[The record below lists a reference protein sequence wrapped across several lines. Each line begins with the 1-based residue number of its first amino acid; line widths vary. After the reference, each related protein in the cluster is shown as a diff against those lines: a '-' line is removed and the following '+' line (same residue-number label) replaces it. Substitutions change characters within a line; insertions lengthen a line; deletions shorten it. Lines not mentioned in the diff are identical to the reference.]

1 MFYTLKKELELVF
14 QQPPTTGNMFWKYLN
29 NRIEMCVAIATWRLV
44 KMNIFDLLL
53 IIYIFTTIF
62 PLV

>member
-14 QQPPTTGNMFWKYLN
+14 QQPPITGNMFKKYLK

-44 KMNIFDLLL
+44 KMTIFDLLL
-53 IIYIFTTIF
+53 IIYIFTMIF